1 MPDDEQGFPES
12 LGEIV
17 RRQRELSELSMRQFA
32 ALAGIS
38 NPYLSQIER
47 GLREPS
53 EHVAEAIAK
62 VLQTSVSALY
72 KEAGIDEERPDSAVA
87 DAVAAD
93 PDLTPRQRQALLTT
107 YNAFVLANGGARRR
121 RRQRRGGGDPPA
133 GEPPAGDQEASG

>member
-1 MPDDEQGFPES
+1 MPEDEQSFPES

-53 EHVAEAIAK
+53 EQVAEAIAK
-62 VLQTSVSALY
+62 VLQTSASALY
-72 KEAGIDEERPDSAVA
+72 KEAGLDEEQPESGVA
-87 DAVAAD
+87 DAIAAA

-107 YNAFVLANGGARRR
+107 YDAFVRANGGPRRR
-121 RRQRRGGGDPPA
+121 RRQRRGA
-133 GEPPAGDQEASG
+133 GEPPAGDQEGSG

>member
-1 MPDDEQGFPES
+1 VSEDAQGFPES

-32 ALAGIS
+32 AMAGIS

-62 VLQTSVSALY
+62 ALRTSVDALY
-72 KEAGIDEERPDSAVA
+72 KEAGIDEQRAESAVA
-87 DAVAAD
+87 DAIAGD
-93 PDLTPRQRQALLTT
+93 PDLTPRQRQALLTS
-107 YNAFVLANGGARRR
+107 YEAFRLANGGPRRR
-121 RRQRRGGGDPPA
+121 RRQRRGA
-133 GEPPAGDQEASG
+133 GEPPPPEADQEASR

>member
-1 MPDDEQGFPES
+1 VPEDEQSLPES

-53 EHVAEAIAK
+53 DQVAEAIAK
-62 VLQTSVSALY
+62 VLQTSVDALY
-72 KEAGIDEERPDSAVA
+72 KEAGIDEDQPESAVA
-87 DAVAAD
+87 DAIAAD
-93 PDLTPRQRQALLTT
+93 PDLTPRQRQALLTS
-107 YNAFVLANGGARRR
+107 YEAFLAVNGRPRRR
-121 RRQRRGGGDPPA
+121 RPRGSSR
-133 GEPPAGDQEASG
+133 E

>member
-1 MPDDEQGFPES
+1 MPDDEQSFPES

-72 KEAGIDEERPDSAVA
+72 KEAGIDEERPESAVA

-93 PDLTPRQRQALLTT
+93 PALTPRQRQALLTT
-107 YNAFVLANGGARRR
+107 YDAFVLANGGPRRR
-121 RRQRRGGGDPPA
+121 RRQRRGPGDPPA
-133 GEPPAGDQEASG
+133 GGPDQEGSG

>member
-1 MPDDEQGFPES
+1 VPEDEQSFPES

-53 EHVAEAIAK
+53 EQVAEAIAK
-62 VLQTSVSALY
+62 VLQTSASALY
-72 KEAGIDEERPDSAVA
+72 KEAGIDEQQPESGVS
-87 DAVAAD
+87 DAIAAD

-107 YNAFVLANGGARRR
+107 YDAFVRANGGPRRR
-121 RRQRRGGGDPPA
+121 RRQRRGA
-133 GEPPAGDQEASG
+133 GEPPAGDQEGSG

>member
-1 MPDDEQGFPES
+1 MPEDEQSFPES

-72 KEAGIDEERPDSAVA
+72 KEAGIGEQQPESAVA
-87 DAVAAD
+87 DAIAAD

-107 YNAFVLANGGARRR
+107 YDAFVRANGGARRR
-121 RRQRRGGGDPPA
+121 RRQRRGADEPPP
-133 GEPPAGDQEASG
+133 GEPRAGDQEASG

>member
-1 MPDDEQGFPES
+1 MSEDAQGFPES

-32 ALAGIS
+32 AMAGIS

-62 VLQTSVSALY
+62 ALRTSVDALY
-72 KEAGIDEERPDSAVA
+72 KEAGIDEERPESAVA
-87 DAVAAD
+87 DAIAGD
-93 PDLTPRQRQALLTT
+93 PDLTPRQRQSLLTS
-107 YNAFVLANGGARRR
+107 YEAFLLANGGPRRR
-121 RRQRRGGGDPPA
+121 RRQRRGA
-133 GEPPAGDQEASG
+133 GEPPPAESDQDESR

>member
-72 KEAGIDEERPDSAVA
+72 KEAGIDEERPASAVA
-87 DAVAAD
+87 DAIAAD
-93 PDLTPRQRQALLTT
+93 PDLTPRQRQALLTS
-107 YNAFVLANGGARRR
+107 YHAFVLANGGPRRR
-121 RRQRRGGGDPPA
+121 RRQRRGA
-133 GEPPAGDQEASG
+133 GEPPAGDQEGSG

>member
-1 MPDDEQGFPES
+1 VPADEQSLPES

-72 KEAGIDEERPDSAVA
+72 KEAGIGEEQPESAVA
-87 DAVAAD
+87 DAIAAD

-107 YNAFVLANGGARRR
+107 YDAFLLTNGGPRRR
-121 RRQRRGGGDPPA
+121 RRQRRGT
-133 GEPPAGDQEASG
+133 GEPEAGGPDQDGSG

>member
-1 MPDDEQGFPES
+1 VAEDDEQSFPET

-32 ALAGIS
+32 AMAGIS

-62 VLQTSVSALY
+62 ALRISVDALY
-72 KEAGIDEERPDSAVA
+72 KEAGIDEERPESAVA

-93 PDLTPRQRQALLTT
+93 PDLTPRQRQALLTS
-107 YNAFVLANGGARRR
+107 YGAFLAVNGRPRRR
-121 RRQRRGGGDPPA
+121 RPRGSSR
-133 GEPPAGDQEASG
+133 E

>member
-1 MPDDEQGFPES
+1 MDDQSFPES

-32 ALAGIS
+32 AMAGIS

-62 VLQTSVSALY
+62 ALRTSVEALY
-72 KEAGIDEERPDSAVA
+72 REAGIDEEQPESAVA
-87 DAVAAD
+87 DAIAGD
-93 PDLTPRQRQALLTT
+93 PDLTPRQRQSLLTS
-107 YNAFVLANGGARRR
+107 YEAFVVANGGARRR
-121 RRQRRGGGDPPA
+121 RRARRGSGAPPGPGGA
-133 GEPPAGDQEASG
+133 QEGSG

>member
-1 MPDDEQGFPES
+1 MPHDEQGFPES

-72 KEAGIDEERPDSAVA
+72 KEAGIDEERPESAVA
-87 DAVAAD
+87 DAIAAD
-93 PDLTPRQRQALLTT
+93 PDLTPRQRQALLTS
-107 YNAFVLANGGARRR
+107 YHAFVLANGGPRRR
-121 RRQRRGGGDPPA
+121 RRQRRGA
-133 GEPPAGDQEASG
+133 GEPPAGDQEGSG

>member
-1 MPDDEQGFPES
+1 MPEDEQSFPES

-53 EHVAEAIAK
+53 EHVAEAIAT

-72 KEAGIDEERPDSAVA
+72 KEAGIDEEQPESAVA
-87 DAVAAD
+87 DAIAAD

-107 YNAFVLANGGARRR
+107 YDAFLLANGGPRRR
-121 RRQRRGGGDPPA
+121 RRQRRAA
-133 GEPPAGDQEASG
+133 GEPPPGGPDQEASG

>member
-1 MPDDEQGFPES
+1 MPEDEQSFPES

-53 EHVAEAIAK
+53 EQVAEAIAK
-62 VLQTSVSALY
+62 VLQTSAAALY
-72 KEAGIDEERPDSAVA
+72 KEAGIDEQQPESGVCRRDRSRPRPD
-87 DAVAAD
+87 AAST
-93 PDLTPRQRQALLTT
+93 PGAAHDL
-107 YNAFVLANGGARRR
+107 RRVR
-121 RRQRRGGGDPPA
+121 ARQRRSSPPPA
-133 GEPPAGDQEASG
+133 PAARPR

>member
-1 MPDDEQGFPES
+1 MDDQSFPET

-32 ALAGIS
+32 AMAGIS

-62 VLQTSVSALY
+62 ALRTSVEALY
-72 KEAGIDEERPDSAVA
+72 KEAGIDEEQPESAVA
-87 DAVAAD
+87 DAIAAD
-93 PDLTPRQRQALLTT
+93 PDLTPRQRQALLTS
-107 YNAFVLANGGARRR
+107 YEAFVVANGGARRR
-121 RRQRRGGGDPPA
+121 RRARRGS
-133 GEPPAGDQEASG
+133 GEPPAPGAAQEGSG